1 MPTARG
7 VIRGQAEAPS
17 GEATWDLFENY
28 ACLHS
33 TPMGELAP
41 ALIRP
46 DSAGRPYDLAKAL
59 TEWNAGRTLKLAQ
72 PRTGGNAPAP
82 GDTDRQLKA
91 LSEAEE
97 DILRTGGTNLRESL
111 IQIHNA
117 LRANADDPAV
127 VTAAQALFT
136 DE

>member
-1 MPTARG
+1 M
-7 VIRGQAEAPS
+7 
-17 GEATWDLFENY
+17 D
-28 ACLHS
+28 
-33 TPMGELAP
+33 ELAP

-46 DSAGRPYDLAKAL
+46 DSGGRPYDSAKAL

-72 PRTGGNAPAP
+72 PRTGGNVPAP
-82 GDTDRQLKA
+82 EDTDRQLEA

-111 IQIHNA
+111 IQICNA
-117 LRANADDPAV
+117 LRAKADDPAV

-136 DE
+136 DEYLKAGSCAIDITHRRQKNRNCAATMSG